1 MLRARWNELNQQIR
15 SQEAA
20 RDRIVER
27 MNRTGDATAR
37 AGLNE
42 RLNEVDKRI
51 LQLDA
56 DRAEVGRQIAASGP
70 ELVAGTEPPTPGPPI
85 NRSND
90 EGPWIVLSLL
100 VVFVLAPISLAFTR
114 RIWKRTPKTPTSR
127 QWNDMPLRMEKLEHA
142 VDAVAIEVE
151 RISEGQR
158 FVTRLMTEN
167 ELRPAMAAVRASA
180 DAARDVAAQPAEG
193 SELKALGPGERP
205 FEPVKATER
214 DEARLREGR

>member
-1 MLRARWNELNQQIR
+1 MA
-15 SQEAA
+15 
-20 RDRIVER
+20 
-27 MNRTGDATAR
+27 RTGDQAAR
-37 AGLNE
+37 AGLID
-42 RLNEVDKRI
+42 RLNELDKRV

-56 DRAEVGRQIAASGP
+56 DRADVGRQIASST
-70 ELVAGTEPPTPGPPI
+70 ELQTTTTAPPPPGPGV

-90 EGPWIVLSLL
+90 DGPWIVLSLL

-114 RIWKRTPKTPTSR
+114 RIWKRTPKTATPR
-127 QWNDMPLRMEKLEHA
+127 EWNDMPQRMERLEHA

-180 DAARDVAAQPAEG
+180 DAARDVANQPADG
-193 SELKALGPGERP
+193 SDLKALGPGERP
-205 FEPVKATER
+205 FEPIKATER
-214 DEARLREGR
+214 EESRLRGKR